1 LILGLTV
8 PSTQQRAQR
17 YPQEQEWPAFQQSF
31 SRDIACYRL
40 DNKAKGYKDGDKV
53 RSEDPVRYQLV
64 ECHGEWLFVESLV
77 RIKDRC
83 AERPVIAQVEGDWH
97 VAGSVG
103 SIVADCITWSRS
115 AAFAA
120 QLDLFKDVLFLLHLI
135 YQRRTLQL
143 ETNQLE
149 AYRQNGTQLG

>member
-1 LILGLTV
+1 MLPARRLTCIYSNMTVVNSCHVAYPRKNQEGELILGLTV

-83 AERPVIAQVEGDWH
+83 AERPVIAQVEGD
-97 VAGSVG
+97 
-103 SIVADCITWSRS
+103 
-115 AAFAA
+115 
-120 QLDLFKDVLFLLHLI
+120 
-135 YQRRTLQL
+135 
-143 ETNQLE
+143 
-149 AYRQNGTQLG
+149 